1 MEGGKLRKCL
11 RRKINWLRDEEGGN
25 GASDGERG
33 AKKRKQDGDRSVFCV
48 CAGLFLWSSVSVF
61 QLWTVDYSK
70 IHKCVCLS
78 AFFWGQLQTLMWRE
92 RPISDCLWQHSHQL
106 GGHLQ
111 EPDGPEES
119 LWVCTRQKT
128 TGSLQQQSAGSHLA
142 AIMLLH
148 SSCSLC
154 SVNPL
159 LCPSTWQSYTHGAT
173 SHSLITRTHM

>member
-111 EPDGPEES
+111 EPTAPRSRCES
-119 LWVCTRQKT
+119 APGRRRQAHC
-128 TGSLQQQSAGSHLA
+128 SNSQQAR
-142 AIMLLH
+142 
-148 SSCSLC
+148 
-154 SVNPL
+154 
-159 LCPSTWQSYTHGAT
+159 TWQRSCCYTLPAPCAA
-173 SHSLITRTHM
+173 LIHYSVLQHDNPTHMVQPHTR